1 MDGYLTNLPELL
13 QSGADFPEQES
24 HQEVVL
30 AEVICQWVIQLEV
43 WEEEDNNE
51 KLKNTMELTLI
62 WYNQPIKLWASDDTE
77 IWTLLTFTNK
87 SEVGMYDI
95 GFFFFNQYC

>member
-1 MDGYLTNLPELL
+1 MSPELPWITHWFSWWIKTNFGGVAVVEGVFYHQTFQHVDGYLTDLPELL

-51 KLKNTMELTLI
+51 KINNTM
-62 WYNQPIKLWASDDTE
+62 
-77 IWTLLTFTNK
+77 
-87 SEVGMYDI
+87 
-95 GFFFFNQYC
+95 